1 MIPNMSNKYLSQY
14 HETTLKLKKSA
25 KNERKKLET
34 FFECI
39 LQYVLTFNMWECNCG
54 HSFFDFQNDNRALLM
69 VIYLTLLYLKKNSKM
84 KTVDETK

>member
-1 MIPNMSNKYLSQY
+1 MSNKYLSQY

-39 LQYVLTFNMWECNCG
+39 LQYVLTFNM
-54 HSFFDFQNDNRALLM
+54 
-69 VIYLTLLYLKKNSKM
+69 
-84 KTVDETK
+84 